1 VSLYGLTSIHT
12 VDVYPL
18 SQTQDAMGGTV
29 ESLGTK
35 TGSLK
40 CRVVPLSIKE
50 RTAFDQRGLAVTHS
64 VQFPSD
70 PSLTLKTAL
79 VYNDQ
84 VLHIREIANKDGI
97 GWSWIAMAEHLPQV
111 EIGAP

>member
-1 VSLYGLTSIHT
+1 MSLYALTSIHA

-18 SQTQDAMGGTV
+18 TQTKDAMGGTV

-35 TGSLK
+35 TGSLR
-40 CRVVPLSIKE
+40 CRVVPLTIRE
-50 RTAFDQRGLAVTHS
+50 RSTFDQRGLAVTHR
-64 VQFPSD
+64 VQFPAD
-70 PSLTLKTAL
+70 PSLTLQTAL

-84 VLHIREIANKDGI
+84 VLHVREIANQDGI
-97 GWSWIAMAEHLPQV
+97 QWSWIAMVEHLPQV